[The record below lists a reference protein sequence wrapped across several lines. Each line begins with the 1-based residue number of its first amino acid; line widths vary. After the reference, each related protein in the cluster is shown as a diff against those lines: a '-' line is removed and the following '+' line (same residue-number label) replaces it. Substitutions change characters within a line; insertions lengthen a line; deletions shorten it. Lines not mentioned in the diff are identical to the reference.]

1 MNVFQAMPGFIDN
14 SELIPAQR
22 WRKASHYYLKSMG
35 RGGYRKPKTA
45 SEMFRDCIRPYN
57 NLYELYMSCKDADIY
72 IRCKDKYGREIV
84 FTTGLFA
91 QIRDRKLL
99 RDKKL
104 NKV

>member
-1 MNVFQAMPGFIDN
+1 
-14 SELIPAQR
+14 
-22 WRKASHYYLKSMG
+22 MG

-57 NLYELYMSCKDADIY
+57 NLYELYMSGEDANIY

-84 FTTGLFA
+84 FATGLFA
-91 QIRDRKLL
+91 QILDRKSL

>member
-1 MNVFQAMPGFIDN
+1 
-14 SELIPAQR
+14 
-22 WRKASHYYLKSMG
+22 MG
-35 RGGYRKPKTA
+35 RSGYRKSKTA

-57 NLYELYMSCKDADIY
+57 NLYELYMSGKDADIY

-84 FTTGLFA
+84 FATGLFA
-91 QIRDRKLL
+91 QILDQKSL